1 MRFKIFSRTHAIFIV
16 FILPALFAASCGKKE
31 VATTIPQDKVTVQ
44 LSWFHSAEFIGFYVA
59 DQLGYY
65 ANENLDVTLLAGGP
79 EIDPVAAVV
88 ADTAQIGVTSGDSI
102 LRAQSGGQDLIA
114 ISSIFRKSPLM
125 IMTLSNSGI
134 TSPQDLTG
142 KTVGVVSTG
151 LDTTWDIQFIAML
164 KKTGIDPNGIKFVP
178 NEEFHGAAD
187 LHTGRMDASSGTFS
201 TNELVQAKIDG
212 EDVVSIY
219 YGDYGV
225 EFYNNVI
232 FTKAQLTADNPKL
245 VQRFIRAT
253 LQGYQYAIE
262 HSKEAAALTIKYDE
276 TLDVAFQ
283 QATIEAQIPL
293 IDTGDARP
301 GWMDDHIWVNTQTI
315 LLDQGYI
322 ISPVDLSK
330 AYTNEFIK

>member
-1 MRFKIFSRTHAIFIV
+1 MNTKIIRSSSLLV
-16 FILPALFAASCGKKE
+16 LVMALFLSACGAK
-31 VATTIPQDKVTVQ
+31 DKVTVQ

-65 ANENLDVTLLAGGP
+65 ADENLDVTLTGGGP
-79 EIDPVAAVV
+79 EIDPVATV
-88 ADTAQIGVTSGDSI
+88 ADGSSQFGVTSGDSI
-102 LRAQSGGQDLIA
+102 IRAQSAGQDMVA
-114 ISSIFRKSPLM
+114 ISSIFRKSPLIVM
-125 IMTLSNSGI
+125 ALTDSRI
-134 TSPQDLTG
+134 TSPQDLAG

-151 LDTTWDIQFIAML
+151 LDTTWDIQLIAML
-164 KKTGIDPNGIKFVP
+164 KKTGVDPAGITFVS

-201 TNELVQAKIDG
+201 TNELVQAKIDN
-212 EDVVSIY
+212 ELVTPIY
-219 YGDYGV
+219 YSEYGV

-232 FTKAQLTADNPKL
+232 FTGAQLSADNPDL

-253 LQGYQYAIE
+253 LRGYQYAIE
-262 HSKEAAALTIKYDE
+262 NPKEAAALTIKYDE

-293 IDTGDARP
+293 IDSGDAP
-301 GWMDDHIWVNTQTI
+301 IGWMDEDVWTGTQTI

-322 ISPVDLSK
+322 TSPIDLTKVYS
-330 AYTNEFIK
+330 NDFIK

>member
-16 FILPALFAASCGKKE
+16 FILLALFATSCGKKE
-31 VATTIPQDKVTVQ
+31 VAATIPQDKVTVQ
-44 LSWFHSAEFIGFYVA
+44 LSWFHSAEFIGFYAA

-79 EIDPVAAVV
+79 EVDPVAAVV
-88 ADTAQIGVTSGDSI
+88 ADTAQLGVTSGDSI

-134 TSPQDLTG
+134 TTPQDLTG
-142 KTVGVVSTG
+142 KNVGVVSTG

-164 KKTGIDPNGIKFVP
+164 KKTGVDPSGVKFVP

-201 TNELVQAKIDG
+201 TNELVQAKIDS

-232 FTKAQLTADNPKL
+232 FTKAQLVADNPKL

-276 TLDVAFQ
+276 NLDVAFQ

-293 IDTGDARP
+293 IDTGDALP

-322 ISPVDLSK
+322 TAPMDLSK
-330 AYTNEFIK
+330 VYTNDFIK